1 MGVLNYFSNPT
12 ILKLP
17 DDKEFVVDN
26 YNIIILSLWKI

>member
-17 DDKEFVVDN
+17 DDKEFVTKN
-26 YNIIILSLWKI
+26 LLIITI

>member
-12 ILKLP
+12 ILKLS
-17 DDKEFVVDN
+17 DDKEFVDN